1 MTKLPQMI
9 RNMFYEIEPVD
20 TSDTIHYTG
29 RYLYSTDGII
39 YKFVD
44 VTKSVYNLNTG
55 LQISINYI
63 GTMEFSKN
71 NYTFTM
77 IGVPGN
83 PDDETE
89 TVASGSDGKRK
100 RRKSIK
106 RKRRKSIKR
115 KRSKSRRRYLNKTYI

>member
-9 RNMFYEIEPVD
+9 RNMFYKIEPVD
-20 TSDTIHYTG
+20 TSDTIHYIG

-39 YKFVD
+39 YKFDYITRTV
-44 VTKSVYNLNTG
+44 NNINTER
-55 LQISINYI
+55 LISIVDSP
-63 GTMEFSKN
+63 TEFDKN

-77 IGVPGN
+77 VGVPG
-83 PDDETE
+83 DDDAETE

-106 RKRRKSIKR
+106 RKR
-115 KRSKSRRRYLNKTYI
+115 SKSRRRYLK

>member
-9 RNMFYEIEPVD
+9 RNMFYKIEPVD
-20 TSDTIHYTG
+20 TSDTIHYIG

-39 YKFVD
+39 YKFDYITRTV
-44 VTKSVYNLNTG
+44 NNINTER
-55 LQISINYI
+55 LISIVDSP
-63 GTMEFSKN
+63 TEFDKN

-77 IGVPGN
+77 VGVPG
-83 PDDETE
+83 DDDAETE

-115 KRSKSRRRYLNKTYI
+115 KRSKSRRRYLK